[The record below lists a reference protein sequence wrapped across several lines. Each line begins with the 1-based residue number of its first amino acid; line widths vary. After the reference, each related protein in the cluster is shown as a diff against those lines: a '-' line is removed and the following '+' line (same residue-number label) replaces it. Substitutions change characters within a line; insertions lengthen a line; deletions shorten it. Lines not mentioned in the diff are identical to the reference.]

1 MGNILWLLRM
11 IGCLHPFLRR
21 QGYAE
26 VPSGVVTTQAIVK
39 LKESEHV
46 KCHVHAGE
54 GHKAAKQRVKEQKLA
69 KVAKVVGVSKLR
81 TKYES
86 AEAKRALC
94 AAYDL
99 FLADE
104 RVLPSLPKLL
114 GESAAHASQLLKSY
128 SNFSGPWKG
137 KMPLCCCNQKC
148 PDMGLDGCFC

>member
-1 MGNILWLLRM
+1 MLKCLLEVSQHM
-11 IGCLHPFLRR
+11 QFL
-21 QGYAE
+21 
-26 VPSGVVTTQAIVK
+26 SGRNLSMSRA
-39 LKESEHV
+39 
-46 KCHVHAGE
+46 AGE

-114 GESAAHASQLLKSY
+114 GESATHASQL
-128 SNFSGPWKG
+128 P
-137 KMPLCCCNQKC
+137 
-148 PDMGLDGCFC
+148 